1 MEWDWKEAV
10 AHYRAMGAPGDQ
22 QALIA
27 LLREVQR
34 EKGGIP
40 KPLLAEIAGEYR
52 IKEALLLALIR
63 RIPSLRLMDSH
74 ILEVCSGKNCGKRG
88 NLMQFLERNYG
99 KTDRFEIKYVPCM
112 RHCGKGPNVRWDGT
126 LYHQADEAL
135 IRKLVE
141 NR

>member
-10 AHYRAMGAPGDQ
+10 AHYRNMGAPSDQ
-22 QALIA
+22 SALIG
-27 LLREVQR
+27 LLREVQQ

-40 KPLLAEIAGEYR
+40 RGLLTQIAQAYG
-52 IKEALLLALIR
+52 IKEGLLLALIR
-63 RIPSLRLMDSH
+63 RIPSLRLADSH
-74 ILEVCSGKNCGKRG
+74 ILEVCSGKNCSKRG
-88 NLMQFLERNYG
+88 NLIQVLERNYG

-112 RHCGKGPNVRWDGT
+112 RNCSKGPNVRWDGT
-126 LYHQADEAL
+126 LYHEADEAL